1 MRENGGACHMD
12 GQNIS
17 KMAHD
22 DGDSRSRAPFL
33 EYLLPRSLFF
43 WGNGIIPIMK
53 LVKNLRRWR

>member
-22 DGDSRSRAPFL
+22 GGDSRSRAPFL
-33 EYLLPRSLFF
+33 EYLGACAVRLTPRDGL
-43 WGNGIIPIMK
+43 
-53 LVKNLRRWR
+53 

>member
-33 EYLLPRSLFF
+33 EYLDSQAGGLIFC
-43 WGNGIIPIMK
+43 GN
-53 LVKNLRRWR
+53 L